1 MILEITSYYPKDGQ
15 AEAVLAHRQAGCA
28 LRAKMGLEPGS
39 VFALFEGEGAPVRW
53 LCRYPDE
60 AALRAD
66 LAARRDTPAFRE
78 QVAGMSALIERFER
92 SIYRLAD

>member
-1 MILEITSYYPKDGQ
+1 MILEITSYYPKAGQ

-28 LRAKMGLEPGS
+28 LRARMGLDPGS
-39 VFALFEGEGAPVRW
+39 VLALLEGEGAPVRW

-66 LAARRDTPAFRE
+66 LAARRDSPAFGE
-78 QVAGMSALIERFER
+78 QIAAMSGLIERFER
-92 SIYRLAD
+92 AIYRLAE